1 MSGNNKPFFPF
12 NKGNEKPKVEEVK
25 ADQNLA
31 SEEKNQESDTITLSM
46 EQLDALL
53 EKKLAEKQQSQPKE
67 DAPSKPIEQFI
78 KIENTDDIPELEG
91 FEYKNRRYEVISSS
105 NPNSCGI
112 RNRSKKGSPLQY
124 VHPIT
129 KKAFS
134 LRLASNQASFF
145 EEFQSKEKGSVS
157 LRYINIKDNVLFVP
171 ATDTALQ
178 KFLFIHPDKNIVFK
192 EIDEVADAKKE
203 LDLSDLRFKA
213 ESLIRNLDLA
223 KQDAVARMICNGY
236 SDEWDSAIM
245 RNNLFSEVRK
255 HAKPKYIIE
264 LCENENLLLQGLAKT
279 AKNRGYINYSNY
291 RFTDENGV
299 FLLEVSRNENEWV
312 AFANYLASNEGNKTR
327 IYLEDK
333 IY

>member
-1 MSGNNKPFFPF
+1 MSGNKPFFPF
-12 NKGNEKPKVEEVK
+12 KKNEENQKVEEVK
-25 ADQNLA
+25 TDQNLA
-31 SEEKNQESDTITLSM
+31 SQETKQESETITLSM
-46 EQLDALL
+46 DQLDALL
-53 EKKLAEKQQSQPKE
+53 EKKLTEKQQSQKTE
-67 DAPSKPIEQFI
+67 VASKPIEQFI

-91 FEYKNRRYEVISSS
+91 FEYKNRRYEVISEF

-124 VHPIT
+124 IHPVT
-129 KKAFS
+129 KQAFS
-134 LRLASNQASFF
+134 LRLTSNQSSFF
-145 EEFQSKEKGSVS
+145 EEKQSKEKGSVS

-171 ATDTALQ
+171 ATDAALQ
-178 KFLFIHPDKNIVFK
+178 KFLHIHPDKNKVFK
-192 EIDEVADAKKE
+192 EIDEIADAQKE
-203 LDLSDLRFKA
+203 LDLADLRFKA
-213 ESLIRNLDLA
+213 ESLIRNLELP

-299 FLLEVSRNENEWV
+299 FLLEVSRNENEWI
-312 AFANYLASNEGNKTR
+312 AFASYLASNEGNKTR

>member
-12 NKGNEKPKVEEVK
+12 NKGKEENQKVEEVK

-31 SEEKNQESDTITLSM
+31 SQEKKEESGTITLSM

-53 EKKLAEKQQSQPKE
+53 EKKLAEKQQSQKTE
-67 DAPSKPIEQFI
+67 VASKPIEQFI
-78 KIENTDDIPELEG
+78 KIENTDDIPELES
-91 FEYKNRRYEVISSS
+91 FEYKNRRYEVLSGS

-124 VHPIT
+124 IHPVT
-129 KKAFS
+129 KQAFS
-134 LRLASNQASFF
+134 LRLTSNQSSFF
-145 EEFQSKEKGSVS
+145 EEKQSKEKGSVA

-171 ATDTALQ
+171 ATDAALQ
-178 KFLFIHPDKNIVFK
+178 KFLHIHPDKNKVFK
-192 EIDEVADAKKE
+192 EIDEIADAQKE
-203 LDLSDLRFKA
+203 LDLADLRFKA
-213 ESLIRNLDLA
+213 ESLIRNLELP

-279 AKNRGYINYSNY
+279 AKNRVYINYSNY

-299 FLLEVSRNENEWV
+299 FLLEVSRNENEWI
-312 AFANYLASNEGNKTR
+312 AFASYLASNEGAKTR
-327 IYLEDK
+327 MYLEDK